1 MQEITGSVKQT
12 KQKKYSD
19 IITNVIVNLPQ
30 NQKFKFLTQKPLKP
44 KYLVQKKLIFFSVL
58 F

>member
-44 KYLVQKKLIFFSVL
+44 KYLVQ
-58 F
+58 